1 MATWRPRTLAL
12 QITDHFY
19 QVLPSLA
26 SLCYDFKDLKHQG
39 VNVVILLE
47 IIHGLLAISLIVA
60 ILLHSGKGTG
70 LSSAFGGA
78 LPSTFSGTSI
88 IEKNLN
94 RITVILAVAFGFTSL
109 VLYYITQRGGL

>member
-1 MATWRPRTLAL
+1 M
-12 QITDHFY
+12 IVF
-19 QVLPSLA
+19 V
-26 SLCYDFKDLKHQG
+26 
-39 VNVVILLE
+39 E
-47 IIHGLLAISLIVA
+47 IVHAILAIGLIIA

-94 RITVILAVAFGFTSL
+94 RITVILASAFGVTSL
-109 VLYYITQRGGL
+109 ILYYVSQKPGL

>member
-1 MATWRPRTLAL
+1 M
-12 QITDHFY
+12 
-19 QVLPSLA
+19 
-26 SLCYDFKDLKHQG
+26 
-39 VNVVILLE
+39 VILLK
-47 IIHGLLAISLIVA
+47 IVHALLSLGLIVA

-94 RITVILAVAFGFTSL
+94 RITIGLACGFGITSL
-109 VLYYITQRGGL
+109 VLYYLSQIGKF

>member
-1 MATWRPRTLAL
+1 M
-12 QITDHFY
+12 IIVVEVIH
-19 QVLPSLA
+19 
-26 SLCYDFKDLKHQG
+26 
-39 VNVVILLE
+39 VILAIGL
-47 IIHGLLAISLIVA
+47 IIA

-94 RITVILAVAFGFTSL
+94 RITVGLASAFGVTTL
-109 VLYYITQRGGL
+109 ILYYVSQRGGL

>member
-1 MATWRPRTLAL
+1 MVTLVEIVHGILAVAL
-12 QITDHFY
+12 
-19 QVLPSLA
+19 
-26 SLCYDFKDLKHQG
+26 
-39 VNVVILLE
+39 
-47 IIHGLLAISLIVA
+47 IIA

-94 RITVILAVAFGFTSL
+94 RITVGLASAFGVTSII
-109 VLYYITQRGGL
+109 LYYFTQKGMI

>member
-1 MATWRPRTLAL
+1 MVAFPERDTM
-12 QITDHFY
+12 
-19 QVLPSLA
+19 
-26 SLCYDFKDLKHQG
+26 
-39 VNVVILLE
+39 VVFIK
-47 IIHGLLAISLIVA
+47 IIHVIVSIGLIIA

-94 RITVILAVAFGFTSL
+94 RITVALAVIFGLTSA
-109 VLYYITQRGGL
+109 VLYYFTLRGSF

>member
-1 MATWRPRTLAL
+1 V
-12 QITDHFY
+12 I
-19 QVLPSLA
+19 
-26 SLCYDFKDLKHQG
+26 
-39 VNVVILLE
+39 ILLK
-47 IIHGLLAISLIVA
+47 IVHALLSVGLIVA

-94 RITVILAVAFGFTSL
+94 RITVALAACFGVTSL
-109 VLYYITQRGGL
+109 VLYYLSQKGSL

>member
-1 MATWRPRTLAL
+1 M
-12 QITDHFY
+12 
-19 QVLPSLA
+19 
-26 SLCYDFKDLKHQG
+26 
-39 VNVVILLE
+39 VVLLE
-47 IIHGLLAISLIVA
+47 IIHGILAVGLIVA

-94 RITVILAVAFGFTSL
+94 RITVGLASAFGVTSL
-109 VLYYITQRGGL
+109 ILYYISQRHGL

>member
-1 MATWRPRTLAL
+1 M
-12 QITDHFY
+12 
-19 QVLPSLA
+19 
-26 SLCYDFKDLKHQG
+26 
-39 VNVVILLE
+39 VVFIK
-47 IIHGLLAISLIVA
+47 IIHVIVSIGLIIA

-94 RITVILAVAFGFTSL
+94 RITVALAVIFGLTSA
-109 VLYYITQRGGL
+109 VLYYFTLRGSF

>member
-1 MATWRPRTLAL
+1 MEFQEA
-12 QITDHFY
+12 
-19 QVLPSLA
+19 
-26 SLCYDFKDLKHQG
+26 
-39 VNVVILLE
+39 NVIVFIE
-47 IIHGLLAISLIVA
+47 IVHAILAIGLIIA

-94 RITVILAVAFGFTSL
+94 RITVILASAFGVTSL
-109 VLYYITQRGGL
+109 VLYYVSQKPGL

>member
-1 MATWRPRTLAL
+1 MVAFQKRETMV
-12 QITDHFY
+12 IFI
-19 QVLPSLA
+19 
-26 SLCYDFKDLKHQG
+26 K
-39 VNVVILLE
+39 VVHTIVSIGL
-47 IIHGLLAISLIVA
+47 IIA

-94 RITVILAVAFGFTSL
+94 RITVALAIIFGLTSV
-109 VLYYITQRGGL
+109 VLYYFTLKGSF